1 MEGRPILV
9 ATIGY
14 IIGILWGLYLKSSIV
29 PFYILIIATY
39 YTIKNIPKSK
49 QKRKFK
55 LLSFYRYSRY
65 VKLIFNLK
73 ILLIISIFSI
83 ISNNYILLKNK
94 QYENTY
100 QNGDIINIQGIVI
113 SQKIEKEYY
122 NLYQIKILN
131 SKKLNLYIQVSKKIQ
146 ELEYGDK
153 IKIKGEYCKPS
164 KQRNYGG
171 YDDEQYLKTLKII
184 GRMKVQQITILDR
197 KQQNAILQW
206 ANDIKS
212 RIIQKIENN
221 FDNEKASILKGLLLG
236 ETDDISDETREQ
248 YRMSSI
254 SHILAISG
262 MHIHYIIIGI
272 QLLLKKIIGKR
283 KAKVITII
291 ILIMYIF
298 ITGFS
303 PSIMRAVIM
312 GILTLIASIIYRKND
327 IWNSIAIS
335 LLIIL
340 IYNPFLIYHVGL
352 QLSYLG
358 TIGILLCQF
367 DIQKKLKK
375 IPIGKETLAVSISA
389 QIMILPIMLYHFN
402 IFGIYFLITN
412 LLVSL
417 IICPTILL
425 GFFSL
430 ILEQLSIFTNIG
442 LELLNFISNFSQLP
456 FSKIYFI
463 TPNLYLIIFYYIILL
478 IFRCIYQIYH
488 TKYLTATQKRVK
500 NIIALFRYKF
510 SIKKKKYTKIV
521 FLLIIFLSIIKLCP
535 KDLKI
540 NFVDIGQ
547 GDCTFII
554 TPQNKTI
561 LVDGGGSLNDSFDVG
576 KKTLIPYLLD
586 KGYRTIDY
594 VIISHFDQDHV
605 RWNNY
610 GIGRIKSKAN
620 NNW

>member
-1 MEGRPILV
+1 MEQRPILV

-29 PFYILIIATY
+29 PFYILIIAIY
-39 YTIKNIPKSK
+39 YLIKNVPKR
-49 QKRKFK
+49 KRKFR

-65 VKLIFNLK
+65 LKIIFTKK
-73 ILLIISIFSI
+73 ILLIIFIFSV

-100 QNGDIINIQGIVI
+100 QDGENIEIQGIII

-131 SKKLNLYIQVSKKIQ
+131 SKNLNLYIQVNKKIQ

-171 YDDEQYLKTLKII
+171 YNDEQYLKTLKII
-184 GRMKVQQITILDR
+184 GRMKVQQIKIIAK
-197 KQQNAILQW
+197 KQQNIILQW
-206 ANDIKS
+206 ANEINAKIKK
-212 RIIQKIENN
+212 IIENS
-221 FDNEKASILKGLLLG
+221 FSNENASILKGVLLG
-236 ETDDISDETREQ
+236 ETEDISEEAQEKFRI
-248 YRMSSI
+248 SNI

-262 MHIHYIIIGI
+262 MHISYIVIGI
-272 QLLLKKIIGKR
+272 QLLLQKMIGKH
-283 KAKVITII
+283 KSKIITII
-291 ILIMYIF
+291 ILIIYTF

-312 GILTLIASIIYRKND
+312 GILALGSNIIYRKND

-335 LLIIL
+335 LLINL
-340 IYNPFLIYHVGL
+340 IYNPYLISHVGL
-352 QLSYLG
+352 QLSYFG
-358 TIGILLCQF
+358 TIGILLF
-367 DIQKKLKK
+367 HFIILKKLKK
-375 IPIGKETLAVSISA
+375 IPIGKETLAISISA

-412 LLVSL
+412 LLVN
-417 IICPTILL
+417 IIIGPTIIL

-430 ILEQLSIFTNIG
+430 ILKPLTIFTNIG
-442 LELLNFISNFSQLP
+442 LKLLKFISNFSQLP

-463 TPNLYLIIFYYIILL
+463 TPPIYLIIFYYIIIL
-478 IFRCIYQIYH
+478 IFRYIYTIYH
-488 TKYLTATQKRVK
+488 KRYLTVTQSRVK
-500 NIIALFRYKF
+500 NIISLCRYNF
-510 SIKKKKYTKIV
+510 YIKKKKYLKII
-521 FLLIIFLSIIKLCP
+521 FIIITSLIIIQVFP
-535 KDLKI
+535 KKLKI
-540 NFVDIGQ
+540 NFVDVGQ
-547 GDCTFII
+547 GDCTFIA

-561 LVDGGGSLNDSFDVG
+561 LIDGGGSLNDNFDVG
-576 KKTLIPYLLD
+576 KRTLIPYLLD
-586 KGYRTIDY
+586 KGYSSIDY

-610 GIGRIKSKAN
+610 IIRRIKSKTN